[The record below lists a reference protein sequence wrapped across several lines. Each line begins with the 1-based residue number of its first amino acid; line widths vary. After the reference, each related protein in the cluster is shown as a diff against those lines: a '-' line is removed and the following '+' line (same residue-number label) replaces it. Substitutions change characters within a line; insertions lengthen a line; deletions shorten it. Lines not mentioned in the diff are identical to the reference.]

1 MKAGVCSSPS
11 FRASRCFAGLTRQW
25 KNQPL
30 RVVRFL
36 RLLLLFWVTAVAM
49 GRGSFLDSF
58 ADFLAP
64 LPTPSPK
71 SLPAAMGSPCFIS
84 WPIPSPPLPTSLPA
98 ALKSPRADSGPAP
111 SLPAVWASTC
121 PVAGRFSDF

>member
-36 RLLLLFWVTAVAM
+36 RLLLLFWVTAVAV
-49 GRGSFLDSF
+49 GTR
-58 ADFLAP
+58 LATYYSSI
-64 LPTPSPK
+64 LNVVAGLPSP
-71 SLPAAMGSPCFIS
+71 G
-84 WPIPSPPLPTSLPA
+84 A
-98 ALKSPRADSGPAP
+98 ALT
-111 SLPAVWASTC
+111 STMW
-121 PVAGRFSDF
+121 PLGS